1 MKLKLLMLCLL
12 AALLWLLSNCRAGLP
27 AASRLN
33 MASYYDAQAD
43 ILRADFDLYNES
55 ATTTRLYFRLDAAQL
70 LYVRALNA
78 NTYSAKLLLSY
89 ILHPLNAPRT
99 VADSGHVVL
108 TDEGLPG
115 ESKLLSGAIAM
126 RIKQPGKYSV
136 EVLLRDLNKLTNRI
150 DLLTLDQESTDAAQR
165 FMLCMPGQQFP
176 LFRNYTDTGEILQ
189 IRCPEHTKRVL
200 IRYYAPVK
208 NPASPPFLINT
219 IQETPKADTAW
230 WVETNG
236 VLDFRAAKYGRYSFH
251 TYENAQGGLLVNCM
265 RTGYP
270 AVRHVQQLAE
280 PLRYLMQREEYTTLT
295 AEKQTK
301 AAVDKFWLDR
311 AGSEER
317 ARTVIK
323 NFYQRVEQAN
333 TLFTSDR
340 EGWQTDRG
348 MIYLIFGRPQSVYRY
363 PAYEIWYY
371 GSDAGNSN
379 ALSFTFMHYT
389 DGYRNDYILERNLG
403 YKINWLAAV
412 DAWRQ
417 GQVYTAR

>member
-1 MKLKLLMLCLL
+1 MKLKVTGLCVL
-12 AALLWLLSNCRAGLP
+12 AVLLWLLTTCRAGMP

-33 MASYYDAQAD
+33 MASYYDAQAE
-43 ILRADFDLYNES
+43 ILRADFALHNES
-55 ATTTRLYFRLDAAQL
+55 ASATRLYFRLDAAQL
-70 LYVRALNA
+70 LYVRALNT

-108 TDEGLPG
+108 TDEGIPG
-115 ESKLLSGAIAM
+115 QSKILSGSIAM
-126 RIKQPGKYSV
+126 RIKQPGQYSV
-136 EVLLRDLNKLTNRI
+136 EVALRDLNKLTSRVE
-150 DLLTLDQESTDAAQR
+150 LLQLDQETTDAAERFLISNTEQR
-165 FMLCMPGQQFP
+165 IPV
-176 LFRNYTDTGEILQ
+176 FRNYTDTGEQLLIH
-189 IRCPEHTKRVL
+189 CPENTKRIL
-200 IRYYAPVK
+200 IRYYAPVQQ
-208 NPASPPFLINT
+208 PAAPPFLINT
-219 IQETPKADTAW
+219 THENAKADTAW
-230 WVETNG
+230 WMETNG
-236 VLDFRAAKYGRYSFH
+236 IVAFRAARYGRYSFH
-251 TYENAQGGLLVNCM
+251 TYENAKGGLLLNCM

-270 AVRHVQQLAE
+270 AVRQVQQLVE
-280 PLRYLMQREEYTTLT
+280 PLRYLMPREEYAALT
-295 AEKQTK
+295 ASKQPK

-323 NFYQRVEQAN
+323 NFYQRVEQTN
-333 TLFTSDR
+333 TLFTTDR

-379 ALSFTFMHYT
+379 ALSFTFMQYSE
-389 DGYRNDYILERNLG
+389 GYRNDYILERNLA